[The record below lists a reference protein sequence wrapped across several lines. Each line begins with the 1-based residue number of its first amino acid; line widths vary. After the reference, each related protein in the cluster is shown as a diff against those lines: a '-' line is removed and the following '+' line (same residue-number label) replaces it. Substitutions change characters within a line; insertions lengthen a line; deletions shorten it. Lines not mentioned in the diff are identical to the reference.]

1 MARSFELLPSSV
13 RSVEDP
19 NLVESFEELANQN
32 PLTLLAAIDRRR
44 KASRTD
50 LDPAKR
56 AELERTAREKYTA
69 LLSDVIVR
77 AKLPLVAQL
86 SGLQDE
92 ASAWKRIF
100 GTRRSKTLRN
110 RYKCWRAFEK
120 WLEVSYGRSWPN
132 HVGQLLD
139 YAQERFNEGCGKTV
153 LASFQASLSVLE
165 TAGRVRDEDMLS
177 KDKTW
182 LTQLASY
189 TADLETLQT
198 ARRQAAMLTVAIV
211 LALEVHVMEDSVPE
225 YEMAI
230 SWVVLLMVY
239 CSLRADD
246 VQAIAPAGMELT
258 DSGFR
263 ARLGRTKT
271 TGPGKKTKEVDIF
284 VERSTG
290 ISGWDWMSAGF
301 KIWCNYKQPRDFLV
315 LEANDDWTG
324 PTTKGVDSTGVS
336 LYFRHVLQGL
346 GTPKLESKGFRL
358 NYQRPLMTEG
368 AHRFYTGHSPRNF
381 MTSVAA
387 AIGHSNWDGGW
398 STGRLAR
405 QSTHVRRGRWCIGC
419 RSRFAAPCSR
429 KGANPT

>member
-1 MARSFELLPSSV
+1 M
-13 RSVEDP
+13 
-19 NLVESFEELANQN
+19 
-32 PLTLLAAIDRRR
+32 TLLAAIDRRR

-139 YAQERFNEGCGKTV
+139 YAQECFNEGCGKTV

-198 ARRQAAMLTVAIV
+198 ARRQAPMLTVAIV
-211 LALEVHVMEDSVPE
+211 LALEVHVVEDSVPE
-225 YEMAI
+225 YERAI
-230 SWVVLLMVY
+230 SWVVLHGLLQ
-239 CSLRADD
+239 LR
-246 VQAIAPAGMELT
+246 
-258 DSGFR
+258 
-263 ARLGRTKT
+263 
-271 TGPGKKTKEVDIF
+271 
-284 VERSTG
+284 
-290 ISGWDWMSAGF
+290 
-301 KIWCNYKQPRDFLV
+301 
-315 LEANDDWTG
+315 
-324 PTTKGVDSTGVS
+324 
-336 LYFRHVLQGL
+336 
-346 GTPKLESKGFRL
+346 
-358 NYQRPLMTEG
+358 
-368 AHRFYTGHSPRNF
+368 
-381 MTSVAA
+381 
-387 AIGHSNWDGGW
+387 
-398 STGRLAR
+398 
-405 QSTHVRRGRWCIGC
+405 
-419 RSRFAAPCSR
+419 
-429 KGANPT
+429 